1 MGLPDEDFAPGEH
14 LTPDERDPEAEPA
27 DAVEQAT
34 AVLPGEV
41 EVEPQ
46 LGLEVNGWDATEQA
60 RVVGGDEDDYR

>member
-14 LTPDERDPEAEPA
+14 LTPDERNPEAEPA
-27 DAVEQAT
+27 DALEQAT
-34 AVLPGEV
+34 VVLPGEV

-60 RVVGGDEDDYR
+60 RAVGGDEDDYR